1 MCSCR
6 DPEAGCGRPEHR
18 SGVLSRSRPAALPP
32 PGSARRAT
40 PPGAPCSSPMRS
52 RRGSGAQRPV
62 SASMRCRRR
71 SGLASARR
79 SIAGATPAGC
89 AAGAGFPPAGGGRL
103 RQRTGCRRPPPR
115 LRSQP
120 VRVHATSFRASPPLP
135 GPRYA
140 PTVQPLQGSTQVSCD
155 VHACVRRSNLRG
167 HPAVGKLARE
177 AYYRCNRRI
186 ARDRPTLL
194 ERRSPVGPARQPLP
208 RPPGAVRP
216 WPPQGAQV
224 TR

>member
-52 RRGSGAQRPV
+52 RRDSGAQRPV

-79 SIAGATPAGC
+79 SIADATPTGRAAARAAGVGSPPAGC
-89 AAGAGFPPAGGGRL
+89 GRP
-103 RQRTGCRRPPPR
+103 RRRAGCRRPPPR

-140 PTVQPLQGSTQVSCD
+140 PTVQPLQGSTQVSYD
-155 VHACVRRSNLRG
+155 VHMCVRRSNLGRA
-167 HPAVGKLARE
+167 PLLASWR
-177 AYYRCNRRI
+177 
-186 ARDRPTLL
+186 
-194 ERRSPVGPARQPLP
+194 ERRTTGAIAASREIAP
-208 RPPGAVRP
+208 RS
-216 WPPQGAQV
+216 
-224 TR
+224 